1 MKRIALLISLCGL
14 YVAIVVVMTP
24 PVDNRTKIVKKN
36 QAVGPVT
43 LPEDDI
49 TRAV

>member
-1 MKRIALLISLCGL
+1 MKKIALFISLCGL
-14 YVAIVVVMTP
+14 YVATVVVMTS
-24 PVDNRTKIVKKN
+24 PVEGRKKMIKKN